1 MSDSAGSPQHDETPD
16 EELAGKEVEIEA
28 RLLRVARTRQQALR
42 VTLEELAAFYQSIG
56 REEDWERCLDR
67 MVDLHEDANRQSG
80 QLVMLGVTAERREDW
95 DAAIR
100 YYVRS
105 LEAGPTDPNLAYFSH
120 NNLAYCLNQ
129 LGDWEPA
136 ESYCR
141 SALHVN
147 PDRHNAHKNLGL
159 SLCGQGRYLEAA
171 HSFIVATERQ
181 PRDVRALAHLD
192 NMIREHPDAFHGS
205 PDLLARVREL
215 SQRGPVPNG
224 QRMRE

>member
-1 MSDSAGSPQHDETPD
+1 VSDSAGSAQHDEAPD
-16 EELAGKEVEIEA
+16 EELTGNEAEIEA

-42 VTLEELAAFYQSIG
+42 VTLEELATFYQNTE
-56 REEDWERCLDR
+56 RVEDWERCLDR
-67 MVDLHEDANRQSG
+67 TVDLHEEANHQSG
-80 QLVMLGVTAERREDW
+80 LLVMLGVTAERREDW
-95 DAAIR
+95 DMAIR
-100 YYVRS
+100 YYARS
-105 LEAGPTDPNLAYFSH
+105 LSANPTDPDLAYFSH
-120 NNLAYCLNQ
+120 NNLGYCLNQ

-147 PDRHNAHKNLGL
+147 PTRHNAHKNLGL

-192 NMIREHPDAFHGS
+192 DMIREHPDAFHGS
-205 PDLLARVREL
+205 PDLLARAREL
-215 SQRGPVPNG
+215 SQREPLPNG
-224 QRMRE
+224 QSTG